1 MKFLYCIFLFAGI
14 LLAPMLAAAQAADP
28 AEPASD
34 KEKARKESEQLI
46 VNMVDQA
53 VGDVGSL
60 RLAQNRAMVFALAGD
75 IYWKFDEKRARQFFR
90 SAADEIITNN
100 NEVEKEKKDSDDP
113 YVAVFDVSDM
123 RSEILPIMAAR
134 DADLALQLL
143 VQTRSPRLAEAVA
156 KAALPAT
163 KQGNDFGSFD
173 PDRFRVQN
181 EIALEQRFAL
191 LAAEQNP
198 DRAIKL
204 IKDSLAKGLSW
215 NVMPLLQKLNNKD
228 NKKAT
233 ELAGIVVQK
242 VLDTDLTKKR
252 DDLRTAISFLQ
263 SAANPNL
270 SQDANGKRFAFSDTQ
285 ISDIANK
292 VAATLLQPG
301 NSLEM
306 ATSMTMAL
314 PSLEK
319 LLPEKAL
326 LLKQRQAEMSKNLP
340 PEMRQMQTQ
349 QKLWNPSSTPE
360 EILAELPKL
369 NEMSRAGAYQ
379 SLTSKIAQ
387 IPDEDRAK
395 RLIEQIPDE
404 KVREKALDQYESAK
418 IGRTAATGN
427 LDAARK
433 MISSL
438 TKRRSQVQKLVSLAI
453 AFKKKDT
460 EKDTETAVG
469 LMRDAKALVNE
480 SPEDEDELN
489 DLMEVVKGYAIVDPV
504 KGFRLF
510 EPIVDQINDF
520 VQASAILSKYNKR
533 NRSFRKGE
541 LVMRTN
547 YTPDV
552 LLFRYTSQMQLLAKA
567 DLNRMNLLSDRFQ
580 RADARTFAKLVI
592 AQGFLKEES
601 APQNSGI
608 GAGVINYVQY

>member
-1 MKFLYCIFLFAGI
+1 
-14 LLAPMLAAAQAADP
+14 
-28 AEPASD
+28 
-34 KEKARKESEQLI
+34 
-46 VNMVDQA
+46 
-53 VGDVGSL
+53 
-60 RLAQNRAMVFALAGD
+60 
-75 IYWKFDEKRARQFFR
+75 
-90 SAADEIITNN
+90 
-100 NEVEKEKKDSDDP
+100 
-113 YVAVFDVSDM
+113 
-123 RSEILPIMAAR
+123 
-134 DADLALQLL
+134 
-143 VQTRSPRLAEAVA
+143 
-156 KAALPAT
+156 
-163 KQGNDFGSFD
+163 
-173 PDRFRVQN
+173 
-181 EIALEQRFAL
+181 
-191 LAAEQNP
+191 
-198 DRAIKL
+198 
-204 IKDSLAKGLSW
+204 
-215 NVMPLLQKLNNKD
+215 
-228 NKKAT
+228 
-233 ELAGIVVQK
+233 
-242 VLDTDLTKKR
+242 
-252 DDLRTAISFLQ
+252 
-263 SAANPNL
+263 
-270 SQDANGKRFAFSDTQ
+270 
-285 ISDIANK
+285 
-292 VAATLLQPG
+292 
-301 NSLEM
+301 
-306 ATSMTMAL
+306 
-314 PSLEK
+314 
-319 LLPEKAL
+319 
-326 LLKQRQAEMSKNLP
+326 
-340 PEMRQMQTQ
+340 MRQMQTP
-349 QKLWNPSSTPE
+349 QKLWSPSSTPE

-404 KVREKALDQYESAK
+404 KIREKALDQYESAK

-504 KGFRLF
+504 EGFRLF

-547 YTPDV
+547 YAPDV

-592 AQGFLKEES
+592 AQGFLKEET